1 MTPEILRQL
10 HRIYAL
16 SRMTGLDLRRLLS
29 LLSLLALV
37 LILIASSQA
46 QQPSVE
52 AAVIRG
58 SFSGGSSNWDAR
70 SFGWFYYDID
80 HGYGGEKLSIK
91 PVGRTISKGDL
102 RYTSSVWSEDF
113 ENEPW
118 GKYDAVAFMGKRYL
132 AGYHKSNFTDAKSAL
147 SDGELREILI
157 DDKEPHTLTYN
168 GTLNLLGGYA
178 LFLADISESNDVVH
192 LILAKNG
199 MPMAQ
204 AVISTGGTHA
214 FKQGDL
220 PLIIVHISDAMKGD
234 KAGIAQ
240 IEGVFQVSDQPIKL
254 YQGEK
259 LDNLEVT
266 DVSDDGIT
274 LGNYKDVTLS
284 RDCFAT
290 LYGSFGL
297 MVIDNPTLVYYPE
310 GDVAEYSY
318 HEIRG
323 PIFDENSSVSAEFG
337 TTPVRAVARWNPANF
352 SGFYFDPGKEIGTE
366 SLVVYATQ
374 GRYIMALRPPEVVN
388 NTVKLYGME
397 YSTSVQPKAFERKA
411 WGSYRVICF
420 LGQIWFAGYGPDT
433 SSEIG
438 SKGLID
444 NERLGQVLIDT
455 DETKIAQAGN
465 VLQLADSFEFLIK
478 DVNKEKVFAQLR
490 QNGKPLEDVVIS
502 SNSTYIYKRDIGD
515 ITDFP
520 LLCIH
525 IRNIFSDGSMTKT
538 EVDGIFQ
545 ISDMTMPAERSMDFG
560 ELTIYATTPNFII
573 MGNTD
578 NVELKRESSISIWPG
593 MNLRVADND
602 SLRYYLYTVA
612 YVVPKP
618 LITGINYPKVANTT
632 IKANFSMA
640 AVAAQIV
647 GITAEILDSEGRTVY
662 ARDLTALGTGS
673 EDHWAY
679 SWQWNVT
686 TLAMSD
692 DGSPVMDV
700 GPGNAVPAL
709 LYLNST
715 IQPIPV
721 GVRFDTIG
729 RLALIS
735 SGRIIYYISKSEY
748 EGSSHPLTYG
758 AMLMNATVRKDYLQ
772 VQPGSSLLKLYDII
786 DEATVPQKSNHT
798 LSGDIG
804 SLEPNLESIPSAP
817 GKYELRI
824 RLENSA
830 DALRVGG
837 IYFNVT
843 EPLGGIVS
851 LSSAYASPGDN
862 ATMALTVPVTK
873 NETRAE
879 MSYDPSV
886 LKALGATGP
895 CNTPSRIDQ
904 EADNMWVMMPP
915 LCTSANLTFRV
926 EKANTTSE
934 VKIIKIE
941 GITPDG
947 IINGSITV
955 SSEQGTSGQGAGDQG
970 TEVVQVKPK
979 YETFKS
985 ISPIIAFSLLA
996 LILTALA
1003 KRRS

>member
-16 SRMTGLDLRRLLS
+16 SRMTVLGVRRLLS
-29 LLSLLALV
+29 SLLFLMALA

-46 QQPSVE
+46 QQPSME
-52 AAVIRG
+52 AALIRG
-58 SFSGGSSNWDAR
+58 SFSGGSSTWDAG

-102 RYTSSVWSEDF
+102 MYTSSVWSEDF
-113 ENEPW
+113 EYEPW

-132 AGYHKSNFTDAKSAL
+132 AGYHESNFADAKNAL

-168 GTLNLLGGYA
+168 GTLNLLEGYA
-178 LFLADISESNDVVH
+178 LLLADISESNDVVH

-234 KAGIAQ
+234 KAGIVQ
-240 IEGVFQVSDQPIKL
+240 IEGVFQVSDQPL
-254 YQGEK
+254 NLCQGEK
-259 LDNLEVT
+259 LDNLEVI

-284 RDCFAT
+284 RDRFVT
-290 LYGSFGL
+290 LYGSLGL

-310 GDVAEYSY
+310 GNVAEYSY

-323 PIFDENSSVSAEFG
+323 SVFDENSSVSAEFG
-337 TTPVRAVARWNPANF
+337 TTPVRAVAKWNPANF

-366 SLVVYATQ
+366 SLIVYATQ
-374 GRYIMALRPPEVVN
+374 GRYITALRPPEVVN

-397 YSTSVQPKAFERKA
+397 YSTSVQPKVFERKA
-411 WGSYRVICF
+411 WGSYRVVCF

-455 DETKIAQAGN
+455 DETKIAQARN
-465 VLQLADSFEFLIK
+465 VFQLADGFEFLIK

-490 QNGKPLEDVVIS
+490 QNGKPLEDAVIA
-502 SNSTYIYKRDIGD
+502 SNSTYVYERDIGD

-520 LLCIH
+520 ILCIH
-525 IRNIFSDGSMTKT
+525 IRNIFSDGSMTEA

-560 ELTIYATTPNFII
+560 ELTIYATTPKFII
-573 MGNTD
+573 MGNPD
-578 NVELKRESSISIWPG
+578 NVELKRDSSISLWPG
-593 MNLRVADND
+593 MNLRVADNG

-640 AVAAQIV
+640 TVAAQV
-647 GITAEILDSEGRTVY
+647 VSVTTEILDATGRAVY

-673 EDHWAY
+673 EDRWAY

-692 DGSPVMDV
+692 DGSPVVDV
-700 GPGNAVPAL
+700 GPGNVVPAL
-709 LYLNST
+709 LYLNSAT
-715 IQPIPV
+715 RPLPV
-721 GVRFDTIG
+721 GVRFDAIG

-735 SGRIIYYISKSEY
+735 NGQTIYYISKSEY
-748 EGSSHPLTYG
+748 ESSSHPLTYG

-786 DEATVPQKSNHT
+786 DEATVPQTSNHT

-804 SLEPNLESIPSAP
+804 SMEPNLESIPAAP
-817 GKYELRI
+817 GKYEVRV
-824 RLENSA
+824 RLENSD

-843 EPLGGIVS
+843 EPSGGIAP

-862 ATMALTVPVTK
+862 VTVAMSVPITK

-879 MSYDPSV
+879 
-886 LKALGATGP
+886 
-895 CNTPSRIDQ
+895 
-904 EADNMWVMMPP
+904 
-915 LCTSANLTFRV
+915 
-926 EKANTTSE
+926 KANTTSE
-934 VKIIKIE
+934 IKIIKIE
-941 GITPDG
+941 GIKPDR
-947 IINGSITV
+947 IINGSITL
-955 SSEQGTSGQGAGDQG
+955 SQEQGTSGQGTGDQR
-970 TEVVQVKPK
+970 TAVALVNSK

-985 ISPIIAFSLLA
+985 SIPIIAFSLLA
-996 LILTALA
+996 LILAALA